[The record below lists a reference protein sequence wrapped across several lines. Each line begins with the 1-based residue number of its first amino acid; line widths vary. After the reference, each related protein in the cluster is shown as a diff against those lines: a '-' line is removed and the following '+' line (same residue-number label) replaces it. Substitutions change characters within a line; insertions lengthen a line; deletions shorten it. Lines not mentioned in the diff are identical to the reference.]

1 MARILIVDDD
11 PDLLALMQ
19 RVLTEA
25 AHRVT
30 GVEDSRAVIEGA
42 VGAAYDLVVTDMIMP
57 GVDGLEMLA
66 YLYRHNP
73 DIKAIAIS
81 GGGYFTPE
89 FHLSLASKFGAISTL
104 EKPFQPSR
112 LVSAVDRALRR
123 DADGQD
129 PGSAVPNPLVANDDR
144 PGIGSG
150 RPGGT
155 PDREGGA
162 PEDSLRT
169 IVRIFM
175 DYGAFRPTPSG
186 S

>member
-11 PDLLALMQ
+11 PDLLAVMQ
-19 RVLTEA
+19 QVLREA
-25 AHRVT
+25 SHQVT
-30 GVEDSRAVIEGA
+30 GVEDSRAVVEGA
-42 VGAAYDLVVTDMIMP
+42 VGAEYDLVVTDMIMP

-66 YLYRHNP
+66 YLYRRNP

-104 EKPFQPSR
+104 EKPFRPSS
-112 LVSAVDRALRR
+112 LVAAVDRVLRQGP
-123 DADGQD
+123 DGQD
-129 PGSAVPNPLVANDDR
+129 PGSAAPNTLAANDDR
-144 PGIGSG
+144 PGDGAG
-150 RPGGT
+150 RAPARPGSKGGS
-155 PDREGGA
+155 PD
-162 PEDSLRT
+162 DSLRT

-175 DYGAFRPTPSG
+175 DYGAIRPTTSG

>member
-11 PDLLALMQ
+11 PDLLAVMQ
-19 RVLTEA
+19 QVLLEA
-25 AHRVT
+25 SHHVT

-42 VGAAYDLVVTDMIMP
+42 VGAEFDLVVTDMIMP

-66 YLYRHNP
+66 YLYRCNP

-104 EKPFQPSR
+104 EKPFRPST
-112 LVSAVDRALRR
+112 LVATVDRVLRQ
-123 DADGQD
+123 DPDGQD
-129 PGSAVPNPLVANDDR
+129 PGSAAPNPLAANDDG
-144 PGIGSG
+144 PGDGTG
-150 RPGGT
+150 RPRARPDHDGG
-155 PDREGGA
+155 PSD
-162 PEDSLRT
+162 DSLRT
-169 IVRIFM
+169 IVRILM
-175 DYGAFRPTPSG
+175 DYGALRPTTSG